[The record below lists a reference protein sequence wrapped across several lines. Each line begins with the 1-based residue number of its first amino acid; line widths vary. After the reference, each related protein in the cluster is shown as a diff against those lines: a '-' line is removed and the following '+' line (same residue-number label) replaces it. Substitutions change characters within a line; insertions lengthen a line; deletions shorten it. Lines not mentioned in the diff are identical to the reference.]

1 MKIIYI
7 ANIRIP
13 TEKAHGVQIMEM
25 CSAFSNAGNDVTLV
39 VPKRLNN
46 TNETPF
52 DFYGIKENFKIVKL
66 PVLDLVRFGKIGFW
80 IQSTNFAKFAT
91 IYSLFKKSDL
101 IYSRDELPLWFLS
114 FFKNNLVLEI
124 HIAKNNFISKRVF
137 KKVKNIIAITQKL
150 KDFYV
155 KEYGVDE
162 KKIFW
167 SPDAVDLKNFLNLP
181 DKNILRKEFDIP
193 SDKKVVT
200 YIGKLKTMGKS
211 KGVEDIIEVFPRI
224 LEKNKQAFF
233 LLVGINK
240 SEIED
245 IVKIFEKFNI
255 NQESY
260 KLVTHIPKKKIP
272 EYLKISNVLIMSYPN
287 IEHYA
292 LYMSPMKLFEYMASG
307 NPIVASGLPS
317 IREIL
322 NEENSV
328 LVEPDDLDSLAHGI
342 NIVLSDD
349 LFAKKIGNQAFSDV
363 QNYTWDKRVAGIL
376 NFLCV

>member
-1 MKIIYI
+1 MKILYI

-25 CSAFSNAGNDVTLV
+25 CSAFANAGNDVTLV

-137 KKVKNIIAITQKL
+137 RKVKNIVAITQKL

-181 DKNILRKEFDIP
+181 DENILRKEFNIP

-349 LFAKKIGNQAFSDV
+349 LFAKKIGGQAFADV
-363 QNYTWDKRVAGIL
+363 QNYTWDKRVERII
-376 NFLCV
+376 NFIR